1 MKVILK
7 SDVKD
12 LGRIGEVVNVK
23 DGFARNYLVPQ
34 GLAAEANTKN
44 VKALEHET
52 KKIQEMARKVK
63 SGASGIAEQIAAAKV
78 IIKAKAG
85 EEDKLFGS
93 VTSMDIADALK
104 AEGIEIDKKKIHLD
118 EPIKRLGE
126 YTVTIKLHTEV
137 SAQLNVQVVPE

>member
-12 LGRIGEVVNVK
+12 LGNIGEVVNVK
-23 DGFARNYLVPQ
+23 DGFARNFLVPK
-34 GLAAEANTKN
+34 GLAVEASTKN
-44 VKALEHET
+44 VKVFEHEK

-63 SGASGIAEQIAAAKV
+63 AGAAGLAEKISAAK
-78 IIKAKAG
+78 ITIKAKAG
-85 EEDKLFGS
+85 EEDRLFGS

-104 AEGIEIDKKKIHLD
+104 AEGIEIDKKKIQLD
-118 EPIKRLGE
+118 EPIKRIGE
-126 YTVTIKLHTEV
+126 YSVAIKLHSDV

>member
-63 SGASGIAEQIAAAKV
+63 SGASGLAEQIAAAKV

>member
-7 SDVKD
+7 ADVKD
-12 LGRIGEVVNVK
+12 LGRMGEVVNVK

-52 KKIQEMARKVK
+52 KKIQEMAKKVK
-63 SGASGIAEQIAAAKV
+63 SGASGLAEQIAAAKV
-78 IIKAKAG
+78 TIKAKAG

-118 EPIKRLGE
+118 EPIKRLGD
-126 YTVTIKLHTEV
+126 YAVTIKLHSEV

>member
-7 SDVKD
+7 TDVKD
-12 LGRIGEVVNVK
+12 LGNVGEVINVK
-23 DGFARNYLVPQ
+23 DGFARNFLVPQ
-34 GLAAEANTKN
+34 GLAVEASMKN
-44 VKALEHET
+44 VKVFEHEK

-63 SGASGIAEQIAAAKV
+63 SGAAGLAEKISAAK
-78 IIKAKAG
+78 ITIKAKAG

-104 AEGIEIDKKKIHLD
+104 AEGIEIDKKKIQLD
-118 EPIKRLGE
+118 EPIKRIGE
-126 YTVTIKLHTEV
+126 YTVAIKLHSEI

>member
-7 SDVKD
+7 AEVKD
-12 LGRIGEVVNVK
+12 LGRMGEVVNVK

-52 KKIQEMARKVK
+52 KKIQEMAKKVK
-63 SGASGIAEQIAAAKV
+63 SGASGLAEQIAAAKV
-78 IIKAKAG
+78 TIKAKAG
-85 EEDKLFGS
+85 EEEKLFGS

-126 YTVTIKLHTEV
+126 YTVTIKLHSEV

>member
-12 LGRIGEVVNVK
+12 LGQVGEVINVK
-23 DGFARNYLVPQ
+23 DGFARNFLVPQ
-34 GLAAEANTKN
+34 GLAVEASTKN
-44 VKALEHET
+44 VKVFEHEK

-63 SGASGIAEQIAAAKV
+63 SGAAGLAEKISEAKI

-104 AEGIEIDKKKIHLD
+104 SEGIEIDKKKIQLD
-118 EPIKRLGE
+118 EPIKRIGE
-126 YTVTIKLHTEV
+126 YTVAIKLHSEI

>member
-7 SDVKD
+7 NDVKD
-12 LGRIGEVVNVK
+12 LGQAGEVVNVK

-34 GLAAEANTKN
+34 GLAVEASTKN
-44 VKALEHET
+44 VKEFEHEK

-63 SGASGIAEQIAAAKV
+63 AGATGLAEQIAAAKIV
-78 IIKAKAG
+78 IKAKAG

-104 AEGIEIDKKKIHLD
+104 AAGIEIDKKKIQLD
-118 EPIKRLGE
+118 EPIRRLGE
-126 YTVTIKLHTEV
+126 HTVAVKIHSEV

>member
-1 MKVILK
+1 MRVILK

-12 LGRIGEVVNVK
+12 LGNIGEVVNVK
-23 DGFARNYLVPQ
+23 DGFARNFLVPK
-34 GLAAEANTKN
+34 GLAVEASTKN
-44 VKALEHET
+44 VKVFEHEK

-63 SGASGIAEQIAAAKV
+63 AGAAGLAEKISAAKI

-85 EEDKLFGS
+85 EEDRLFGS

-104 AEGIEIDKKKIHLD
+104 AEGIEIDKKKIQLD
-118 EPIKRLGE
+118 EPIKRIGE
-126 YTVTIKLHTEV
+126 YSVAIKLHSDV

>member
-7 SDVKD
+7 ADVKD
-12 LGRIGEVVNVK
+12 LGRMGEVVNVK

-52 KKIQEMARKVK
+52 KKIQEMAKKVK
-63 SGASGIAEQIAAAKV
+63 SGASGLAEQIAAAKV
-78 IIKAKAG
+78 TIKAKAG
-85 EEDKLFGS
+85 EEEKLFGS

-126 YTVTIKLHTEV
+126 YTVTIKLHSEV

>member
-12 LGRIGEVVNVK
+12 LGQVGEVINVK
-23 DGFARNYLVPQ
+23 DGFARNFLVPQ
-34 GLAAEANTKN
+34 GLAVEASTKN
-44 VKALEHET
+44 VKVFEHEK

-63 SGASGIAEQIAAAKV
+63 SGAAGLAEKISAAK
-78 IIKAKAG
+78 ITIKAKAG

-104 AEGIEIDKKKIHLD
+104 AEGIEIDKKKIQLD
-118 EPIKRLGE
+118 EPIKRIGE
-126 YTVTIKLHTEV
+126 YTVAIKLHSEI

>member
-7 SDVKD
+7 ADVKD
-12 LGRIGEVVNVK
+12 LGRMGEVVNVK

-52 KKIQEMARKVK
+52 KKIQEMAKKVK
-63 SGASGIAEQIAAAKV
+63 SGASGLAEQIAAAKV
-78 IIKAKAG
+78 TIKAKAG

-126 YTVTIKLHTEV
+126 YTVTIKLHSEV
-137 SAQLNVQVVPE
+137 SAQLTVQVVPE

>member
-7 SDVKD
+7 ADVKD

-34 GLAAEANTKN
+34 GLAAEASTKN
-44 VKALEHET
+44 VKALEHE
-52 KKIQEMARKVK
+52 KRKIQEMARKVK
-63 SGASGIAEQIAAAKV
+63 TGAAGLAEKIAAAKV
-78 IIKAKAG
+78 TIKAKSG

-93 VTSMDIADALK
+93 VTSMDIAEALK
-104 AEGIEIDKKKIHLD
+104 AEGIEVDKKKIHLD

-126 YTVTIKLHTEV
+126 YTVSIKLHSEV

>member
-7 SDVKD
+7 ADVKD

-23 DGFARNYLVPQ
+23 DGFARNFLMPK

-44 VKALEHET
+44 IKEFENEKT
-52 KKIQEMARKVK
+52 KIMAMAKKLRA
-63 SGASGIAEQIAAAKV
+63 GAEGLAGQIAGAKV
-78 IIKAKAG
+78 IIKAKSG

-93 VTSMDIADALK
+93 VTAMDIADALK
-104 AEGIEIDKKKIHLD
+104 GQGIEVDKKKIHLD

-126 YTVTIKLHTEV
+126 YKVSIKIHTDVAAELAVT
-137 SAQLNVQVVPE
+137 VVPE

>member
-23 DGFARNYLVPQ
+23 DGFARNYLLPQ
-34 GLAAEANTKN
+34 GIAAEANTKN

-104 AEGIEIDKKKIHLD
+104 AEGIEIDKKKIHID
-118 EPIKRLGE
+118 EPIKRLGD
-126 YTVTIKLHTEV
+126 YTVTIKLHSEV

>member
-12 LGRIGEVVNVK
+12 LGNIGEVVNVK
-23 DGFARNYLVPQ
+23 DGFARNFLVPK
-34 GLAAEANTKN
+34 GLAVEASTKN
-44 VKALEHET
+44 VKVFEHEK

-63 SGASGIAEQIAAAKV
+63 AGAAGLAERISAAK
-78 IIKAKAG
+78 ITIKAKAG
-85 EEDKLFGS
+85 EEDRLFGS

-104 AEGIEIDKKKIHLD
+104 AEGIEIDKKKIQLD
-118 EPIKRLGE
+118 EPIKRVGE
-126 YTVTIKLHTEV
+126 YTVAIKLHSDV

>member
-23 DGFARNYLVPQ
+23 DGFARNFLVPQ
-34 GLAAEANTKN
+34 GLAAEASTKN
-44 VKALEHET
+44 VKAFEHEK

-63 SGASGIAEQIAAAKV
+63 AGAAGLAEQIAAAK
-78 IIKAKAG
+78 ITIKAKSG

-93 VTSMDIADALK
+93 VTSMDIAEALK

-126 YTVTIKLHTEV
+126 YTVTIKLHSEV

>member
-12 LGRIGEVVNVK
+12 LGQVGEVINVK
-23 DGFARNYLVPQ
+23 DGFARNFLVPQ
-34 GLAAEANTKN
+34 GLAVEASTKN
-44 VKALEHET
+44 VKVFEHEK

-63 SGASGIAEQIAAAKV
+63 SGAAGLAEKISEAKI

-93 VTSMDIADALK
+93 ETSMDIADALK
-104 AEGIEIDKKKIHLD
+104 SEGIEIDKKKIQLD
-118 EPIKRLGE
+118 EPIKRIGE
-126 YTVTIKLHTEV
+126 YTVAIKLHSEI

>member
-34 GLAAEANTKN
+34 GLAVEASTKN
-44 VKALEHET
+44 VKAFEHE
-52 KKIQEMARKVK
+52 KKMIQEMAKKVK
-63 SGASGIAEQIAAAKV
+63 TGAAGLGERIASARIT
-78 IIKAKAG
+78 IKAKAG

-93 VTSMDIADALK
+93 VTSMDIAEALK
-104 AEGIEIDKKKIHLD
+104 AEGIEVDKKRIQLE

-126 YTVTIKLHTEV
+126 YTIAVKLHPEV
-137 SAQLNVQVVPE
+137 TAELNVQVVPE

>member
-7 SDVKD
+7 ADVKD
-12 LGRIGEVVNVK
+12 LGRMGEVVNVK

-52 KKIQEMARKVK
+52 KKIQEMAKKVK
-63 SGASGIAEQIAAAKV
+63 SGASGLAEQIAAAKV
-78 IIKAKAG
+78 TIKAKAG

-126 YTVTIKLHTEV
+126 YTVTIKLHSEV

>member
-7 SDVKD
+7 TDVKD
-12 LGRIGEVVNVK
+12 LGRMGEVVNVK

-52 KKIQEMARKVK
+52 KKIQEMAKKVK
-63 SGASGIAEQIAAAKV
+63 SGASGLAEQIAAAK
-78 IIKAKAG
+78 ITIKAKAG

-126 YTVTIKLHTEV
+126 YTVTIKLHSEV

>member
-78 IIKAKAG
+78 TIKAKAG

-104 AEGIEIDKKKIHLD
+104 AEGIEIDKKKIHID
-118 EPIKRLGE
+118 EPIKRLGD
-126 YTVTIKLHTEV
+126 YTVTIKLHSEV

>member
-12 LGRIGEVVNVK
+12 LGNVGEVVNVK
-23 DGFARNYLVPQ
+23 DGFARNFLVPK
-34 GLAAEANTKN
+34 GLAVEASTKN
-44 VKALEHET
+44 VKVFEHE
-52 KKIQEMARKVK
+52 KRKIQEMARKVK
-63 SGASGIAEQIAAAKV
+63 AGAAGLAEKIAAAK
-78 IIKAKAG
+78 ITIKAKAG
-85 EEDKLFGS
+85 DEDKLFGS

-104 AEGIEIDKKKIHLD
+104 AEGIEVDKKRIHLD

-126 YTVTIKLHTEV
+126 YSVAVKLHSEV

>member
-7 SDVKD
+7 ADVKD
-12 LGRIGEVVNVK
+12 LGRMGEVVNVK

-52 KKIQEMARKVK
+52 KKIQEMAKKVK
-63 SGASGIAEQIAAAKV
+63 SGASGLAEQIAAAKV
-78 IIKAKAG
+78 TIKAKAG
-85 EEDKLFGS
+85 EEEKLFGS

-126 YTVTIKLHTEV
+126 YMVTIKLHSEV

>member
-7 SDVKD
+7 NDVKD

-34 GLAAEANTKN
+34 GLAVEANTKN
-44 VKALEHET
+44 VKEFEHEK
-52 KKIQEMARKVK
+52 KKIQELARKVK
-63 SGASGIAEQIAAAKV
+63 AGASGLAERISAVK
-78 IIKAKAG
+78 ITIKAKAG

-93 VTSMDIADALK
+93 VTSMDIAEALK
-104 AEGIEIDKKKIHLD
+104 AEGIEVDKKKIQLD

-126 YTVTIKLHTEV
+126 YTVAVKLHSEI

>member
-7 SDVKD
+7 TDVKD
-12 LGRIGEVVNVK
+12 LGHVGEVVNVK
-23 DGFARNYLVPQ
+23 DGFARNFLVPQ
-34 GLAAEANTKN
+34 GFAVEASTKN
-44 VKALEHET
+44 VKVFEHEK

-63 SGASGIAEQIAAAKV
+63 SGAAGVAEKISAAKI

-104 AEGIEIDKKKIHLD
+104 AEGIEIDKKKIQLD
-118 EPIKRLGE
+118 EPIKRIGE
-126 YTVTIKLHTEV
+126 YTVAIKLHSEI

>member
-12 LGRIGEVVNVK
+12 LGNIGEVVNVK
-23 DGFARNYLVPQ
+23 DGFARNFLVPK
-34 GLAAEANTKN
+34 GLAVEASTKN
-44 VKALEHET
+44 VKVFEHEK

-63 SGASGIAEQIAAAKV
+63 AGAAGLAERISAAK
-78 IIKAKAG
+78 ITIKAKAG
-85 EEDKLFGS
+85 EEDRLFGS

-104 AEGIEIDKKKIHLD
+104 AEGIEIDKKKIQLD
-118 EPIKRLGE
+118 EPIKRIGE
-126 YTVTIKLHTEV
+126 YSVAIKLHSDV

>member
-7 SDVKD
+7 NDVKD
-12 LGRIGEVVNVK
+12 LGQAGEVVNVK
-23 DGFARNYLVPQ
+23 DGFARNYLVPK
-34 GLAAEANTKN
+34 GLAVEASTKN
-44 VKALEHET
+44 VKEFEHE
-52 KKIQEMARKVK
+52 KNKIQEMAKKVK
-63 SGASGIAEQIAAAKV
+63 AGAAGLAAQIAAAKI

-104 AEGIEIDKKKIHLD
+104 AAGIEIDKKKIQLD
-118 EPIKRLGE
+118 EPIKRIGD
-126 YTVTIKLHTEV
+126 YTVAVKIHSEI

>member
-7 SDVKD
+7 ADVKD
-12 LGRIGEVVNVK
+12 LGRMGEVVNVK

-52 KKIQEMARKVK
+52 KKIQEMAKKVK
-63 SGASGIAEQIAAAKV
+63 SGASGLAEQIAAAKV
-78 IIKAKAG
+78 TIKAKAG
-85 EEDKLFGS
+85 EEEKLFGS
-93 VTSMDIADALK
+93 VTSMDIADAQK

-126 YTVTIKLHTEV
+126 YTVTIKLHSEV

>member
-7 SDVKD
+7 ADVKD
-12 LGRIGEVVNVK
+12 LGRMGEVVNVK

-52 KKIQEMARKVK
+52 KKIQEMAKKVK
-63 SGASGIAEQIAAAKV
+63 SGASGLAEQIAAAKV
-78 IIKAKAG
+78 TIKAKAG
-85 EEDKLFGS
+85 EDEKLFGS

-126 YTVTIKLHTEV
+126 YTVTIKLHSEV

>member
-7 SDVKD
+7 NDVKD
-12 LGRIGEVVNVK
+12 LGRAGEVVNVK

-34 GLAAEANTKN
+34 GLAVEASTKN
-44 VKALEHET
+44 VKEFEHEK
-52 KKIQEMARKVK
+52 KKIQEMAKKVK
-63 SGASGIAEQIAAAKV
+63 AGATGLAEQIAAAKIV
-78 IIKAKAG
+78 IKAKAG

-104 AEGIEIDKKKIHLD
+104 AAGIEIDKKKIQLD

-126 YTVTIKLHTEV
+126 HTVAVKIHSEV

>member
-23 DGFARNYLVPQ
+23 DGFARNFLLPQ
-34 GLAAEANTKN
+34 GLAAEASTKN
-44 VKALEHET
+44 VKAFEHEK
-52 KKIQEMARKVK
+52 KKILEMAKKVK
-63 SGASGIAEQIAAAKV
+63 AGAAGLGEQIAAAKV
-78 IIKAKAG
+78 TIKAKAG

-93 VTSMDIADALK
+93 VTSMDIAEALK
-104 AEGIEIDKKKIHLD
+104 AEGIEIDKKKIYLD

-126 YTVTIKLHTEV
+126 YTVTIKLHSEV